1 MNMGNIPFLRASV
14 VPVNEYLDEVEKIDI
29 SHIYTNYGP
38 LNQHFEEAIMSEFF
52 KSRGAVTTV
61 ANATLGLMAAIQLK
75 KRKKGKY
82 ALMPSFTF
90 PATALAAIW
99 CGLEPYFIDIS
110 LDDWCMDKTVL
121 VDKINELKEEVAVVV
136 PYATFGSWMDLKEYE
151 KLEKKGIPV
160 VVDAAPG
167 FGLMHGDMHYGQDF
181 SGMIVYSFHATK
193 PFGIGEGGMIY
204 SYNEEEI
211 NRIKRMG
218 NFGFDKNR
226 ECKMMGFNC
235 KMSEYAAAIGIATI
249 NKWDQ
254 KVHERNRIAD
264 WYKQLL
270 QSTGLMKKGWKV
282 QKTEAVIHQF
292 MPILS
297 PEKIHNT
304 QVIEA
309 LKKQKIEARLYFSP
323 ACHQQDFLKNYKSTD
338 LTRTNKI
345 AKRIVSLPL
354 WEGMTK
360 EMVEQIV
367 MCLAQ
372 KVVSTDE

>member
-1 MNMGNIPFLRASV
+1 MNNVPFLRASV
-14 VPVNEYLDEVEKIDI
+14 VPVNEYLDELKKIDI

-38 LNQHFEEAIMSEFF
+38 LNQHFEETIISNFF
-52 KSRGAVTTV
+52 KGRGAVTTV
-61 ANATLGLMAAIQLK
+61 ANATMGLMAAIQFK

-121 VDKINELKEEVAVVV
+121 VDRINELKEEVAVVV
-136 PYATFGSWMDLKEYE
+136 PYAAFGSWMDLKEYE
-151 KLEKKGIPV
+151 ELEKQGIPV

-167 FGLMHGDMHYGQDF
+167 FGLMHEGVHYGQDF

-204 SYNEEEI
+204 SSNEKDI
-211 NRIKRMG
+211 SHIKRMG
-218 NFGFDKNR
+218 NFGFDNNR
-226 ECKMMGFNC
+226 ECMMMGFNS
-235 KMSEYAAAIGIATI
+235 KMSEFAAAIGIATI
-249 NKWDQ
+249 NSWNL
-254 KVHERNRIAD
+254 KVQERNRIAD

-270 QSTGLMKKGWKV
+270 QSTGLMKQGWKV

-292 MPILS
+292 MPILC

-304 QVIEA
+304 QVIEV

-323 ACHQQDFLKNYKSTD
+323 SCHQQDFFKNYKFTN
-338 LTRTNKI
+338 LINTNKI
-345 AKRIVSLPL
+345 AKQIISLPL

-360 EMVEQIV
+360 EMVEKIL
-367 MCLAQ
+367 MCLIQ
-372 KVVSTDE
+372 KGVSTDE

>member
-1 MNMGNIPFLRASV
+1 MDNVPFLRASV
-14 VPVNEYLDEVEKIDI
+14 VPVNEYLDELKKIDI

-38 LNQHFEEAIMSEFF
+38 LNQHFEETIISDFF
-52 KSRGAVTTV
+52 KGRGAVTTV
-61 ANATLGLMAAIQLK
+61 ANATMGLMAAIQFK

-121 VDKINELKEEVAVVV
+121 VDRINELKEEVAVVV
-136 PYATFGSWMDLKEYE
+136 PYAAFGSWMDLKEYE
-151 KLEKKGIPV
+151 ELEKQGIPV

-167 FGLMHGDMHYGQDF
+167 FGLMHEGVHYGQDF

-204 SYNEEEI
+204 SCNEKDI
-211 NRIKRMG
+211 YHIKRMG
-218 NFGFDKNR
+218 NFGFDNNR
-226 ECKMMGFNC
+226 ECIMMGFNS
-235 KMSEYAAAIGIATI
+235 KMSEFAAAIGIATI
-249 NKWDQ
+249 NSWNL
-254 KVHERNRIAD
+254 KVQERNRIAD

-270 QSTGLMKKGWKV
+270 QSTGLMKQGWKV

-292 MPILS
+292 MPILC

-304 QVIEA
+304 QVIEV

-323 ACHQQDFLKNYKSTD
+323 SCHQQDFFKNYKFTD
-338 LTRTNKI
+338 LINTNKI
-345 AKRIVSLPL
+345 AKQIISLPL

-360 EMVEQIV
+360 EMVEKII
-367 MCLAQ
+367 MCLIQ
-372 KVVSTDE
+372 KGVSTDE

>member
-1 MNMGNIPFLRASV
+1 MGNVPFLRASV
-14 VPVNEYLDEVEKIDI
+14 VPVNEYLDELKKIDI

-38 LNQHFEEAIMSEFF
+38 LNQHFEETIMSNFF
-52 KSRGAVTTV
+52 KGRGAVTTV
-61 ANATLGLMAAIQLK
+61 ANATMGLMAAIQLK

-121 VDKINELKEEVAVVV
+121 VDKVNELKEEVAIVV

-151 KLEKKGIPV
+151 ELEKQGMPV

-167 FGLMHGDMHYGQDF
+167 FGLMHGGVHYGQDF
-181 SGMIVYSFHATK
+181 SGMVVYSFHATK

-204 SYNEEEI
+204 SYNEKDI
-211 NRIKRMG
+211 YHIKRMG
-218 NFGFDKNR
+218 NFGFDNNR
-226 ECKMMGFNC
+226 ECTMMGFNS

-249 NKWDQ
+249 NSWNP
-254 KVHERNRIAD
+254 KVQERNRIAD

-292 MPILS
+292 MPILC
-297 PEKIHNT
+297 PKKIHNT
-304 QVIEA
+304 QVIEV
-309 LKKQKIEARLYFSP
+309 LKKQKIEARSYFSP
-323 ACHQQDFLKNYKSTD
+323 SCHQQDFFKNYKSTD
-338 LTRTNKI
+338 LINTNKI
-345 AKRIVSLPL
+345 AKQIISLPL

-360 EMVEQIV
+360 EIVEQII
-367 MCLAQ
+367 MCLMQ